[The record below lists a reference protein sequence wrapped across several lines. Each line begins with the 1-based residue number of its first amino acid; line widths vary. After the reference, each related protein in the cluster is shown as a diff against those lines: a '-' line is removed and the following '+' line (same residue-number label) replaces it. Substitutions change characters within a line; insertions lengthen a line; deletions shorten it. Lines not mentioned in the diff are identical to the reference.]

1 LTTNTLFD
9 TIKKKKKKGFAKM
22 LLGYARISTKG
33 QKLDR
38 QIDMLKD
45 AGVKEDNI
53 YQEEYTGTKKDRP
66 ELKKLMNSLRE
77 NDTLVVTSLSRL
89 SRSTK
94 HLIEL
99 VEQIHDKGA
108 DIKSIKEEWL
118 DTTTSQGKLFFKIMA
133 SLNEFERDLISD
145 RTKEGLKAARARGR
159 EGGRP
164 KLDKDKVK
172 TALTMYDSQD
182 FTISEI
188 TEQTGVSKASLYRY
202 LKKREKKNSKN

>member
-1 LTTNTLFD
+1 
-9 TIKKKKKKGFAKM
+9 M
-22 LLGYARISTKG
+22 LLGYARVSTKG
-33 QKLDR
+33 QNIDR

-53 YQEEYTGTKKDRP
+53 YQEAYTGTKKDRP
-66 ELKKLMNSLRE
+66 ELENLLSYLRE
-77 NDTLVVTSLSRL
+77 NDTLVITSLSRL

-172 TALTMYDSQD
+172 TALTMYDSQN

-202 LKKREKKNSKN
+202 LKKRLKNT

>member
-1 LTTNTLFD
+1 
-9 TIKKKKKKGFAKM
+9 M

>member
-1 LTTNTLFD
+1 
-9 TIKKKKKKGFAKM
+9 M
-22 LLGYARISTKG
+22 LLGYARVSTKD

-38 QIDMLKD
+38 QIDQLKD
-45 AGVKEDNI
+45 AGVQDRFLYTES
-53 YQEEYTGTKKDRP
+53 YTGTKKDRP
-66 ELKKLMNSLRE
+66 ELKKLMDSLRE
-77 NDTLVVTSLSRL
+77 GDTLVVTSLSRL

-99 VEQIHDKGA
+99 VDQIHKRDA
-108 DIKSIKEEWL
+108 NIKSLKEDWL

-172 TALTMYDSQD
+172 TAITMYQSNN

-202 LKKREKKNSKN
+202 LKKKGVK